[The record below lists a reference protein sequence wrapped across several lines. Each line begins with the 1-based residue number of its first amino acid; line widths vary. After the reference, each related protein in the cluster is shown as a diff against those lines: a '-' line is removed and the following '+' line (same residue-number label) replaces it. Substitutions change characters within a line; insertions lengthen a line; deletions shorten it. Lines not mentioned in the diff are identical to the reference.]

1 MILKGLRRKT
11 KMKAISYADTTEIE
25 SISDKLLV
33 LANDINLE
41 FNSLFERFAEVPR
54 GTQEW
59 IGGQADIYFR
69 IIAAERPQYDNLT
82 NAIRNISKELKI
94 ESIGLDNAI
103 DRNNKD

>member
-1 MILKGLRRKT
+1 
-11 KMKAISYADTTEIE
+11 MKAISYAETSEIE
-25 SISDKLLV
+25 SISDELLV

-41 FNSLFERFAEVPR
+41 FNSLFERLAEVPR

-69 IIAAERPQYDNLT
+69 IIATERAQYIDLT
-82 NAIRNISKELKI
+82 NVIRNISKELKI
-94 ESIGLDNAI
+94 ESTELDNAI